1 MIKRGKFILATVTVA
16 LIVTAV
22 FTRGPLGRTRPDL
35 AAWFSFDGAPLTFS
49 RAYTSGRVG
58 PFTIGDTH
66 AEIIQRLSSQRIL
79 AQDSPQLSKSLPEW
93 TVSLPA
99 DCGGYVTYTITFNA
113 DRAFS
118 IRTFYSVFAG
128 L

>member
-1 MIKRGKFILATVTVA
+1 MGKRGKLIWVTATVA

-22 FTRGPLGRTRPDL
+22 LARGPLGRTRPDL
-35 AAWFSFDGAPLTFS
+35 AAWLSFDDGPLTFS

-66 AEIIQRLSSQRIL
+66 AAVVERLSSQHVL
-79 AQDSPQLSKSLPEW
+79 AQDVPQLSKNRSEW

-99 DCGGYVTYTITFNA
+99 SAGAYVTYTIAFTA
-113 DRAFS
+113 DRAVS
-118 IRTFYSVFAG
+118 IRTFYSVFSG